1 MMPSGITSKRIVRT
15 CFKPCKYGSNAR
27 AKRARS
33 TRNWKSGGM
42 SCFVLR
48 NRGSRRAAVVAP
60 RAEPRRTRL
69 VRCLEV
75 DDMYLYE
82 SPEFPES
89 PGLRGGGFAGP
100 FGQSGSLRHFS
111 PSELVLSPDNALA
124 VLRFFWPD
132 MDLSGLGGVTDSD
145 RDFAQGLLLEAVD
158 ASCTMEITESIF
170 TKFYLK
176 V

>member
-1 MMPSGITSKRIVRT
+1 
-15 CFKPCKYGSNAR
+15 
-27 AKRARS
+27 
-33 TRNWKSGGM
+33 
-42 SCFVLR
+42 
-48 NRGSRRAAVVAP
+48 
-60 RAEPRRTRL
+60 
-69 VRCLEV
+69 
-75 DDMYLYE
+75 MYLYE

-111 PSELVLSPDNALA
+111 PSELVLSPDDALA

-176 V
+176 VPKSFGSILKSAADIAVKAIKNRWLGKCKKIDPAKVKIYESVRKTLARNFATVMRLRLQIGSY